1 MRDVKQ
7 LEKLILGN
15 REWLSPWEA
24 TDPQGTL
31 YFDIRG
37 MVRGLLRQLDNET
50 GLPFVIEVNGIVVG
64 QLNVSNIVYGSVCS
78 AMIGYWVIPEVAGRG
93 VATTAV
99 ALVTDY
105 LFNFYGIHRVEI
117 AIRPEN
123 TASLRIV
130 EKLGFRYEG
139 RKERYIHING
149 QWCDHFIFAL
159 TQEEVPGG
167 VFNRWSRN
175 EVPNMHFPWKKS

>member
-1 MRDVKQ
+1 
-7 LEKLILGN
+7 
-15 REWLSPWEA
+15 
-24 TDPQGTL
+24 
-31 YFDIRG
+31 
-37 MVRGLLRQLDNET
+37 
-50 GLPFVIEVNGIVVG
+50 
-64 QLNVSNIVYGSVCS
+64 
-78 AMIGYWVIPEVAGRG
+78 MIGYWVIPEVAGRG

>member
-1 MRDVKQ
+1 MRDAKQ

-15 REWLSPWEA
+15 REWLRPWEA
-24 TDPQGTL
+24 TNPEGPTS
-31 YFDIRG
+31 FDIRG
-37 MVRGLLRQLDNET
+37 MVRGLLRQLDDEI
-50 GLPFVIEVNGIVVG
+50 GLPFVIEVNGVVAG
-64 QLNVSNIVYGSVCS
+64 QLNVSNIIYGSVGS
-78 AMIGYWVIPEVAGRG
+78 ALIGYWVVPEVAGRG

-99 ALVTDY
+99 ALVSDY

-123 TASLRIV
+123 TSSLRIV

-139 RKERYIHING
+139 LKERFIHING
-149 QWCDHFIFAL
+149 KWCDHFIFAL

-167 VFNRWSRN
+167 IFNRWTRN
-175 EVPNMHFPWKKS
+175 EVPQLQYPWKK